1 VSRLLPS
8 KSSSTCAHADIPY
21 QRCSASAT
29 EGRGAIFGYDIV
41 DDSVKIR
48 KRVGYLAQNPH
59 FYNGMTAREI
69 LRFTAHFFFRGP
81 ASKIEA
87 RIDEMLTLVNLED
100 KADRRIKGF
109 SGGERQRLGIA
120 QAQINDSDLLI
131 LDEPAAAL
139 DPMGRMAVLQIMERL
154 RERATIFYSTHI
166 LDDVQRVSDRVVIL
180 NKGRLIRQGP
190 IEELLAG
197 EEGLVYRMQTR
208 GDIEQTR
215 QRISGQP
222 WISNLTINP
231 QEGLSE
237 WHMVVNDEDVAL
249 ARLLRLVL
257 ADECLEV
264 LEFGKEKHEL
274 EDVFIHLVEGA

>member
-1 VSRLLPS
+1 
-8 KSSSTCAHADIPY
+8 
-21 QRCSASAT
+21 
-29 EGRGAIFGYDIV
+29 
-41 DDSVKIR
+41 
-48 KRVGYLAQNPH
+48 
-59 FYNGMTAREI
+59 MTAREI

-231 QEGLSE
+231 QDGLSE